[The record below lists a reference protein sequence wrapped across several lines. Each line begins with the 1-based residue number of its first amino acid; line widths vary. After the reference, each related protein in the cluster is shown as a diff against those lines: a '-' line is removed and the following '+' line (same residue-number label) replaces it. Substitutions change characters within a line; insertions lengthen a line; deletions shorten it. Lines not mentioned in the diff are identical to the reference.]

1 MKCFWHYITGLRVI
15 TWSRYAWHGDSRICT
30 SVHES
35 WGTWLIYKYQIWQ
48 IFRLTFNLSD
58 MRAEKQR
65 TRLEFRYL
73 LRQPK
78 PVVSQGET
86 NTETSVPFCYWR
98 YIQCLHCTRCI
109 AGQPYYWTTE
119 SNISHAIIVC
129 VRVALVQFILSIH
142 RSRSEQLSISEQRDV
157 LLVACCS
164 RMLIQLSTRQ

>member
-1 MKCFWHYITGLRVI
+1 
-15 TWSRYAWHGDSRICT
+15 
-30 SVHES
+30 
-35 WGTWLIYKYQIWQ
+35 
-48 IFRLTFNLSD
+48 

-109 AGQPYYWTTE
+109 AGQPYYWTAE

-129 VRVALVQFILSIH
+129 VRATPVRFIPSIH

-157 LLVACCS
+157 LLVVCWSKNADTAIQGS
-164 RMLIQLSTRQ
+164 RGIYYKILYYKRRIYILYIIRV